1 MKKITITCIA
11 LSLLLGG
18 FTTNAMSPV
27 AESYCIAAASS
38 DWDKVLDEYEK
49 YVDQLIETYKKAM
62 SGDMAAMTEYANLA
76 AKSQKLCSQLEKAK
90 GDMNTAQMQR
100 YLKILKKMTDAMSSM

>member
-11 LSLLLGG
+11 LSLLFGG
-18 FTTNAMSPV
+18 FTTSAISPV
-27 AESYCIAAASS
+27 SESYCIAAASS

-49 YVDQLIETYKKAM
+49 YVDQLIETLKKAK
-62 SGDMAAMTEYANLA
+62 SGDMAAMTEYAKLG
-76 AKSQKLCSQLEKAK
+76 AKAQKLCSQLEKAK

-100 YLKILKKMTDAMSSM
+100 YIKILKKMTDAMSSM